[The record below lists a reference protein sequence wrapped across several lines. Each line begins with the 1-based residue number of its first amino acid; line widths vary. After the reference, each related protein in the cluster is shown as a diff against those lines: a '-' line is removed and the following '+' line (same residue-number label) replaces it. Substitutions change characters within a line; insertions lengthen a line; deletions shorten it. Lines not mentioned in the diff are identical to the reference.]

1 MLKLAVFDLDGTLC
15 PVGRAVLPETLSAL
29 RALQEKGVQLAVS
42 SGKPVYYLCGLVRQT
57 GLSDMILMGEN
68 GASVQRGVDLPPA
81 FHARM
86 EVPAHTRA
94 ALAMLREK
102 LAAEFGRRIWLQ
114 PNQIEVT
121 PFFADE
127 QTHED
132 LRAFM
137 RREVRCEEMGI
148 TIYDQSDCFDL
159 CPTGLDKGSG
169 LQFLC
174 DLLGL
179 SMADAAAVGDG
190 VNDEPM
196 LRVAGR
202 SIGIGQKDVPGA
214 QITVPT
220 IGEAIALLE
229 SWV

>member
-15 PVGRAVLPETLSAL
+15 PVGRAILPETLRAL
-29 RALQEKGVQLAVS
+29 RALQARGVQLAVS

-57 GLSDMILMGEN
+57 GLSDMLLMGEN
-68 GASVQRGVDLPPA
+68 GAAVQRGVDLPPA
-81 FHARM
+81 FHARRD
-86 EVPAHTRA
+86 VPAHTRA
-94 ALAMLREK
+94 ALEK
-102 LAAEFGRRIWLQ
+102 IRGKLTAEFGGRIWLQ
-114 PNQIEVT
+114 PSEIEVT

-137 RREVRCEEMGI
+137 RREVRCAEMGI

-174 DLLGL
+174 GLLGL
-179 SMADAAAVGDG
+179 SMADTAAVGDG

-196 LRVAGR
+196 LRAAGR
-202 SIGIGQKDVPGA
+202 SIGIGQRAVPGA
-214 QITVPT
+214 QSTVPT

-229 SWV
+229 RWV